1 MKKLILSLAVLFSL
15 QLVTAQISFN
25 PKVSKG
31 QGVATNFLIE
41 AKSIFTNSGNVN
53 DSVFEWNIL
62 EITATSGWAYG
73 MCDPANC
80 VTDLLVG
87 SKGIFTLA
95 KGKSG
100 EFKGDFVPD
109 GKPGNGKAKVLVYAK
124 SNPSTVYDTLEFQV
138 NAWPTSIKENQAL
151 REFSFYPNPAK
162 DNLTIKYNAKEA
174 INIDIYNVLGSKI
187 KSISHSGLES
197 NINISDLQ
205 NGIYFIRFKDGNQ
218 TISKPFSK
226 SE

>member
-15 QLVTAQISFN
+15 QMVTAQISFN
-25 PKVSKG
+25 PKISKG
-31 QGVATNFLIE
+31 QGVATNFQIVS
-41 AKSIFTNSGNVN
+41 KSTFTNNSN
-53 DSVFEWNIL
+53 DTSFEWNVI
-62 EITATSGWAYG
+62 EIAATNGWSFG

-80 VTDLLVG
+80 VTDLLIG
-87 SKGIFTLA
+87 TKGNFVMA

-100 EFKGDFVPD
+100 EFIGDFVPD
-109 GKPGNGKAKVLVYAK
+109 GKPGNGKAKVLVYSKA
-124 SNPSTVYDTLEFQV
+124 NPSTIFDTIEFQM
-138 NAWPTSIKENQAL
+138 NAWATGIKENQAS

-162 DNLTIKYNAKEA
+162 DRLTIKYNTKET
-174 INIDIYNVLGSKI
+174 ITIDIYNVLGSKI

-197 NINISDLQ
+197 DINIGDMQ